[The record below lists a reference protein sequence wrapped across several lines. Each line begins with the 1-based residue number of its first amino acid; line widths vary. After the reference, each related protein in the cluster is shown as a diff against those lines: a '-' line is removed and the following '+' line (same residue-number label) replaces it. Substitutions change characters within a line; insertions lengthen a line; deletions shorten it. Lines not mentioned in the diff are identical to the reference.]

1 MTSNKKGLIKFD
13 HYLQREENQ
22 WNRKTKS
29 LFIDTILRGYIINPI
44 IVIKEGRASAIIDGI
59 QRLSTIR
66 DFIND
71 QFALS
76 KDMDDITYYDE
87 DENKELTINLSGLKY
102 RNLKPEIKQTILST
116 ELRFYEITEFTDQ
129 EIRDTFSRLNAGKPL
144 NQKQLRKTLTT
155 MPFQEAITDIL
166 SLDFMT
172 PITKEE
178 KTEEKGRKKLITPS
192 MHRSATDRDII
203 VQTLMLIES
212 SNKNYELQSFNTH
225 AINNFISWYNDNMN
239 DDVITQLKETIG
251 ILGNKIHSISMKNT
265 TTPFMLYAAY
275 KTVDNDADM
284 DAFIKKVYDFI
295 ASYKSNTAY
304 TDILQ
309 HRRGRSLHLGQ
320 RHAGRADPHRGHP
333 GCAVQRRAVP
343 GRDGPAGLWVRSL
356 CGCSGAAAAG
366 PPAGADRKGKHGTDG
381 AAGLQRPAPDRAAGK
396 GGRGRPAHR
405 ADPA

>member
-1 MTSNKKGLIKFD
+1 MEYNSRTHTIQNIMTSNKKGLIKFD

-166 SLDFMT
+166 SL
-172 PITKEE
+172 
-178 KTEEKGRKKLITPS
+178 
-192 MHRSATDRDII
+192 
-203 VQTLMLIES
+203 
-212 SNKNYELQSFNTH
+212 
-225 AINNFISWYNDNMN
+225 
-239 DDVITQLKETIG
+239 
-251 ILGNKIHSISMKNT
+251 
-265 TTPFMLYAAY
+265 
-275 KTVDNDADM
+275 
-284 DAFIKKVYDFI
+284 IK
-295 ASYKSNTAY
+295 
-304 TDILQ
+304 
-309 HRRGRSLHLGQ
+309 LHLLK
-320 RHAGRADPHRGHP
+320 
-333 GCAVQRRAVP
+333 CNIK
-343 GRDGPAGLWVRSL
+343 
-356 CGCSGAAAAG
+356 CSFTS
-366 PPAGADRKGKHGTDG
+366 DS
-381 AAGLQRPAPDRAAGK
+381 
-396 GGRGRPAHR
+396 
-405 ADPA
+405 

>member
-1 MTSNKKGLIKFD
+1 MEYNSRTHTIQNIMTSNKKGLIKFD

-212 SNKNYELQSFNTH
+212 SNKNYELQSFSTH

-251 ILGNKIHSISMKNT
+251 ILGNKIHTISMENT

-309 HRRGRSLHLGQ
+309 SSTTTQ
-320 RHAGRADPHRGHP
+320 ES
-333 GCAVQRRAVP
+333 VQERLAY
-343 GRDGPAGLWVRSL
+343 WN
-356 CGCSGAAAAG
+356 
-366 PPAGADRKGKHGTDG
+366 KMI
-381 AAGLQRPAPDRAAGK
+381 
-396 GGRGRPAHR
+396 
-405 ADPA
+405 

>member
-166 SLDFMT
+166 SL
-172 PITKEE
+172 
-178 KTEEKGRKKLITPS
+178 
-192 MHRSATDRDII
+192 
-203 VQTLMLIES
+203 
-212 SNKNYELQSFNTH
+212 
-225 AINNFISWYNDNMN
+225 
-239 DDVITQLKETIG
+239 
-251 ILGNKIHSISMKNT
+251 
-265 TTPFMLYAAY
+265 
-275 KTVDNDADM
+275 
-284 DAFIKKVYDFI
+284 IK
-295 ASYKSNTAY
+295 
-304 TDILQ
+304 
-309 HRRGRSLHLGQ
+309 LHLLK
-320 RHAGRADPHRGHP
+320 
-333 GCAVQRRAVP
+333 CNIK
-343 GRDGPAGLWVRSL
+343 
-356 CGCSGAAAAG
+356 CSFTS
-366 PPAGADRKGKHGTDG
+366 DS
-381 AAGLQRPAPDRAAGK
+381 
-396 GGRGRPAHR
+396 
-405 ADPA
+405 

>member
-1 MTSNKKGLIKFD
+1 MTNNRKGLIKFD

-44 IVIKEGRASAIIDGI
+44 IVIKEGRVSSIIDGI
-59 QRLSTIR
+59 QRLSTVR

-76 KDMDDITYYDE
+76 KDMDNITYYDE
-87 DENKELTINLSGLKY
+87 NENKELTINLSGLKY

-116 ELRFYEITEFTDQ
+116 ELRFYEITEYTDQ

-172 PITKEE
+172 PITDDE
-178 KTEEKGRKKLITPS
+178 KKNEKGRKKLITPT
-192 MHRSATDRDII
+192 MHRSATDRDIV
-203 VQTLMLIES
+203 VQTLMLIEA
-212 SNKNYELQSFNTH
+212 SNKNYDLQSFSTGS
-225 AINNFISWYNDNMN
+225 INSFIAWYNDNLN
-239 DDVITQLKETIG
+239 DDVIAQLKDTIEL
-251 ILGNKIHSISMKNT
+251 LGSKIHSISMKNT

-275 KTVDNDADM
+275 KSVDKDADM
-284 DAFIKKVYDFI
+284 DAFIKKVNDFI
-295 ASYKSNTAY
+295 ASYKDNTAY

-309 HRRGRSLHLGQ
+309 SSTTTQ
-320 RHAGRADPHRGHP
+320 ES
-333 GCAVQRRAVP
+333 VQKRL
-343 GRDGPAGLWVRSL
+343 DYWNNMI
-356 CGCSGAAAAG
+356 
-366 PPAGADRKGKHGTDG
+366 
-381 AAGLQRPAPDRAAGK
+381 
-396 GGRGRPAHR
+396 
-405 ADPA
+405 

>member
-1 MTSNKKGLIKFD
+1 MEYNSRTHTIQNIMTSNKKGLIKFD

-155 MPFQEAITDIL
+155 LPFQEAITDIL

-172 PITKEE
+172 LLQK
-178 KTEEKGRKKLITPS
+178 RKKLKKKAE
-192 MHRSATDRDII
+192 RS
-203 VQTLMLIES
+203 
-212 SNKNYELQSFNTH
+212 
-225 AINNFISWYNDNMN
+225 
-239 DDVITQLKETIG
+239 
-251 ILGNKIHSISMKNT
+251 
-265 TTPFMLYAAY
+265 
-275 KTVDNDADM
+275 
-284 DAFIKKVYDFI
+284 
-295 ASYKSNTAY
+295 
-304 TDILQ
+304 
-309 HRRGRSLHLGQ
+309 
-320 RHAGRADPHRGHP
+320 
-333 GCAVQRRAVP
+333 
-343 GRDGPAGLWVRSL
+343 
-356 CGCSGAAAAG
+356 
-366 PPAGADRKGKHGTDG
+366 
-381 AAGLQRPAPDRAAGK
+381 
-396 GGRGRPAHR
+396 
-405 ADPA
+405 